1 MVETLRVA
9 CAISAALRQVP
20 ILDDDEA
27 LIRNAK
33 LTRSQH
39 VLSAGTPMY

>member
-1 MVETLRVA
+1 MQDDREFA
-9 CAISAALRQVP
+9 

-27 LIRNAK
+27 FIRNAK